1 MATER
6 FAPVK
11 RALISVSDKTG
22 VVAFA
27 RTLRELQ
34 VDILSTGGTARL
46 LQEQNIDVIEV
57 SDHTGFPEMMA
68 GRVRPYI
75 RKYTAAF

>member
-6 FAPVK
+6 FTPVK
-11 RALISVSDKTG
+11 RALISVSDKSG

-27 RTLRELQ
+27 RKLRELQ
-34 VDILSTGGTARL
+34 IDILSTGGTARL
-46 LQEQNIDVIEV
+46 LQEYNIDVVEV

-68 GRVRPYI
+68 GRV
-75 RKYTAAF
+75 